1 MPSSLHPFSSSHHQY
16 HVHSRP
22 VGQEIGKVASGRSH
36 CRCCS
41 NNHHQP
47 CHAGI
52 SKGPLH
58 QDAGMP
64 LQGLNVCRRRCLVT
78 TRSQASRPASTQPD
92 QPRSA
97 ADQPFL
103 RVVLPTALG
112 LMLCNMDRIC
122 LSVAIIPMSAEF
134 GWAGGLQGV
143 IQSSFLWGYMA
154 TQLLG
159 GALADRFGGK
169 RVLAGGIAWFSAASL
184 LLPAALSPAVVAS
197 GLALPAMLMARCFVG
212 LGEGVAL
219 PSMNN
224 LVATYVP
231 KEAKARALG
240 MCFTG
245 FHTGNLLG
253 LILSPL
259 ILSAF
264 GWRALFCVFGF
275 FGLPLLAMWLSVVP
289 DTEPSHRST
298 PALDPTSSSSS
309 SSSSSPSSSPSNPA
323 SSTAGASP
331 ADMEGISQGSGQ
343 SIEGREGG
351 ASTSEAFAT
360 ADVSIISLMSKPA
373 TWAIVIVNVVN
384 HFGYFIYLN
393 WMPTYFVKALG
404 FDLRASS
411 FMAFLPWLVMAVGSS
426 LSGVLADALVA
437 RGIHVTQVRKAVQ
450 TVAFLVPAVALMVL
464 SQPGLSPKQAVVLMT
479 IALGTTSLGQAGFV
493 ANMSDIAPR
502 QAGKMFGLSNTFGS
516 LSGIVGVTAVGFIV
530 EATNSFSPVFQLTA
544 GLYVMGTLVWW
555 LLATG
560 ERVFD

>member
-1 MPSSLHPFSSSHHQY
+1 MHLSSVPHHQY
-16 HVHSRP
+16 HHVHSRAA
-22 VGQEIGKVASGRSH
+22 GQELGKVASGRSH
-36 CRCCS
+36 RRCCS
-41 NNHHQP
+41 YH
-47 CHAGI
+47 GI
-52 SKGPLH
+52 STPHGISSGQHP
-58 QDAGMP
+58 DAALLFPCQKMT
-64 LQGLNVCRRRCLVT
+64 RRGCLVAT
-78 TRSQASRPASTQPD
+78 HSQAGNTAPTQPD

-103 RVVLPTALG
+103 RVVLPTALA
-112 LMLCNMDRIC
+112 LLLCNMDRIC

-231 KEAKARALG
+231 KEAKSRALG
-240 MCFTG
+240 MCFSG

-253 LILSPL
+253 LVLSPL
-259 ILSAF
+259 ILTAF
-264 GWRALFCVFGF
+264 GWRALFYVFGF
-275 FGLPLLAMWLSVVP
+275 FGLPLLAMWLSAVP
-289 DTEPSHRST
+289 DTKPTHKST
-298 PALDPTSSSSS
+298 PALDPSNSSSSS
-309 SSSSSPSSSPSNPA
+309 SNGPVQPQ
-323 SSTAGASP
+323 SSTAGAGK
-331 ADMEGISQGSGQ
+331 EGMSTGSGQ
-343 SIEGREGG
+343 SVEKREGG
-351 ASTSEAFAT
+351 ASTSGGAAT
-360 ADVSIISLMSKPA
+360 GNVSIVSLMSKPA

-450 TVAFLVPAVALMVL
+450 TVAFLVPAVALLVL
-464 SQPGLSPKQAVVLMT
+464 SQPGLSPQQAVVLMT
-479 IALGTTSLGQAGFV
+479 VALGTTSLGQAGFV

-502 QAGKMFGLSNTFGS
+502 QAGKMFGLCNTFGS

-544 GLYVMGTLVWW
+544 GLYVLGTLVWW